1 MDTEQTSLRSLV
13 DKWLAPT
20 HAKPARLTRFGRT
33 TKGVRFVCLEV
44 LRLTDPLTIAF
55 FYHDDG
61 AWRVFPPERSPLEM
75 AVTGLQKPVRG
86 NSRSP
91 QPSMSC
97 AGEGL

>member
-20 HAKPARLTRFGRT
+20 PAKPARLTRFGRT
-33 TKGVRFVCLEV
+33 TKGVRFVCLEIR
-44 LRLTDPLTIAF
+44 RLTDPLTIAF

-61 AWRVFPPERSPLEM
+61 GWRVFPPERSVLEM

-86 NSRSP
+86 NSRSR

-97 AGEGL
+97 AREGQ